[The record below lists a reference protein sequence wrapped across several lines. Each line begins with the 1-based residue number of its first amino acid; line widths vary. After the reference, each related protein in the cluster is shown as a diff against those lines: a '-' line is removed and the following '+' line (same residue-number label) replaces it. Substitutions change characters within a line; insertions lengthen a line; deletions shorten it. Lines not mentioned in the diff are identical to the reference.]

1 MSDPTQDLRA
11 TGDSIREDAA
21 RVDDLERE
29 KASLEPGDPQ
39 LEHLS
44 RQVESVVDRMQVKA
58 AAETE
63 LAAEVETTTEK
74 GLAGAPGF
82 EPGTP

>member
-1 MSDPTQDLRA
+1 MCDPTQDLRA

-21 RVDDLERE
+21 TVDDLERE
-29 KASLEPGDPQ
+29 KASLAPGDSQ
-39 LEHLS
+39 VEHLS
-44 RQVESVVDRMQVKA
+44 RQVESVIDGMQVKA

-63 LAAEVETTTEK
+63 LAAEVETTAEK